1 MPKQFMQMLY
11 RYERN
16 HKNMEQT
23 ITCINCPVGCRMT
36 VSTSD
41 AGEFL
46 SVRGNTCPRGAKY
59 AQQEC
64 TLPERMITAVIPV
77 AGSEIP
83 LSVKTASPVPK
94 NLISAVMAELSC
106 LHVSLPVSMNEVI
119 IHDVLNTGVDIIAT
133 RSLS

>member
-1 MPKQFMQMLY
+1 
-11 RYERN
+11 
-16 HKNMEQT
+16 MEQT

-36 VSTSD
+36 VSLSD
-41 AGEFL
+41 TGEFL
-46 SVRGNTCPRGAKY
+46 SVTGNTCPRGAKY

-77 AGSEIP
+77 AGSETP

-94 NLISAVMAELSC
+94 KLISSVIDELARIQ
-106 LHVSLPVSMNEVI
+106 VSLPVTIGQIVLP
-119 IHDVLNTGVDIIAT
+119 DVLNTGVDIIAT

>member
-1 MPKQFMQMLY
+1 
-11 RYERN
+11 
-16 HKNMEQT
+16 MEQT

-36 VSTSD
+36 VSLSD
-41 AGEFL
+41 TGEFL
-46 SVRGNTCPRGAKY
+46 SVTGNTFPRGAKY

-77 AGSEIP
+77 AGSETP

-94 NLISAVMAELSC
+94 KLISSVIDELARVQ
-106 LHVSLPVSMNEVI
+106 VSLPVTIGQIVLP
-119 IHDVLNTGVDIIAT
+119 DVLNTGVDIIAT

>member
-1 MPKQFMQMLY
+1 
-11 RYERN
+11 
-16 HKNMEQT
+16 MEQT

-36 VSTSD
+36 VSLSD
-41 AGEFL
+41 TGEFL
-46 SVRGNTCPRGAKY
+46 SVTGNTCPRGAKY

-77 AGSEIP
+77 AGSETP

-94 NLISAVMAELSC
+94 KLFSSVIDELARVQ
-106 LHVSLPVSMNEVI
+106 VSLPVTIGQIVLP
-119 IHDVLNTGVDIIAT
+119 DVLNTGVDIIAT

>member
-1 MPKQFMQMLY
+1 
-11 RYERN
+11 
-16 HKNMEQT
+16 MEQT

-36 VSTSD
+36 VSLSD
-41 AGEFL
+41 TGEFV
-46 SVRGNTCPRGAKY
+46 SVTGNTCPRGAKY

-77 AGSEIP
+77 TGCETP

-94 NLISAVMAELSC
+94 NLIASVMNELSR
-106 LHVSLPVSMNEVI
+106 VQISLPVSIGQVVLP
-119 IHDVLNTGVDIIAT
+119 DVLDTGVDIIAT